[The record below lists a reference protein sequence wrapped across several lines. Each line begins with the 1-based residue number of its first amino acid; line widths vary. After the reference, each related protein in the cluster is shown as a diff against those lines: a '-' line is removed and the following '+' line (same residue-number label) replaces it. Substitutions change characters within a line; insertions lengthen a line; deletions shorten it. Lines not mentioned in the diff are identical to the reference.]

1 MKNLEKFDWGWMNEP
16 SNVYHIMQDGTHKD
30 IGEYHRDAL
39 IKEIFI
45 DRCYEVFVEVDEG
58 DIVVD
63 IGASVGPF
71 TYSILDKK
79 PKRVFCFEPSEKEFK
94 TLVKNTVSDPVTQ
107 INKGISDVN
116 SVVMND
122 HLFGGEDR
130 MESITFKKFIDLYGI
145 EKIDFLKTDCEGGE
159 FHIFTAENLEWI
171 KENVRKITGEWHL
184 QLQGHNYVEEFR
196 QFRDV
201 FLQEFPNFEV
211 YSIDGVDIKWDL
223 HSEHFLQYYK
233 QVIIHIDNRK
243 LDI

>member
-1 MKNLEKFDWGWMNEP
+1 MKKLENFDWGWMNEP
-16 SNVYHIMQDGTHKD
+16 SNAYHIMQDGTHKD
-30 IGEYHRDAL
+30 MGEYHRDSI

-45 DRCYEVFVEVDEG
+45 DRCYEVFVEVEKG

-79 PKRVFCFEPSEKEFK
+79 PKHVFCFEPSEREFK
-94 TLVKNTVSDPVTQ
+94 TLVKNTVGDPVTQ

-122 HLFGGEDR
+122 HLFGGEDQ

-159 FHIFTAENLEWI
+159 FHIFTEENLEWI

-184 QLQGHNYVEEFR
+184 QLQNHDYVEKFR
-196 QFRDV
+196 WFRDV

-211 YSIDGVDIKWDL
+211 YSIDGFDIKWDL
-223 HSEHFLQYYK
+223 YNEHFLQYYK